1 MPAHS
6 EGSGERSRRQWA
18 PCRSLAALRRAVAKN
33 KEARAFCS
41 ALPGGHM
48 EGVSLKNLERPPS
61 EEKQVGSESQGC
73 GRGFRLDHS

>member
-6 EGSGERSRRQWA
+6 EGSGERPRRQRG
-18 PCRSLAALRRAVAKN
+18 PCRSLAALSRAGAKN

-48 EGVSLKNLERPPS
+48 EGVFIKNLERPPS
-61 EEKQVGSESQGC
+61 EEKQVSSESQGP
-73 GRGFRLDHS
+73 GRGFCLDHS